1 MAINSNANL
10 ITTSKVTKE
19 TLMQLV
25 NNLVLTNKADW
36 KYSDEFAREAEQIG
50 DTLSIRRPILT
61 SIREDNMTWTGN
73 LPYEGKVQLTID
85 KSFTAD
91 LKFNDADLSLKIE
104 KFSERFIKQAVTM
117 LANKIDVYVYGKVQ
131 NSTYWTVGQYGTDI
145 TSDSILAAKEILDA
159 SNCPDDGEIYGILTP
174 KQNRSLSNVQ
184 LTLFNAQKEISEIY
198 RKGRIGGFA
207 GIEFAWSNSSP
218 THTDG
223 TAWAGNVA
231 SFTISAAGAGGVYTS
246 GWAESSTVSVNGFSV
261 GRSLAAGDVFTLS
274 GSAGKVYNY
283 NPLTKAQTPYAQQF
297 VVLNAV
303 ASTVSANQSIT
314 FAPALIVSG
323 DYQGIVDP
331 TGSVNLVKYSDTSA
345 TVGQEGLIFHKEA
358 IAVASPKLVLP
369 KNIDQGNS
377 MVGSEED
384 DVTGIKI
391 RYIRS
396 FDAVNANFITR
407 LDNFLGAKVVRPEWV
422 VRLR

>member
-131 NSTYWTVGQYGTDI
+131 NSTYWSIGQYGSDI
-145 TSDSILAAKEILDA
+145 TSDSILAAKELLDA

-174 KQNRSLSNVQ
+174 RQNRSLSNVQ

-198 RKGRIGGFA
+198 RKGRIGEFA
-207 GIEFAWSNSSP
+207 NIEFAWSNSSP
-218 THTDG
+218 THRDG
-223 TAWAGNVA
+223 SVWAGAVG
-231 SFTISAAGAGGVYTS
+231 SITVSAAALTS
-246 GWAESSTVSVNGFSV
+246 GWAESSTISVAGFTA
-261 GRSLAAGDVFTLS
+261 GRTLKAGDVFTLS
-274 GSAGKVYNY
+274 GANGIVYNY
-283 NPLTKAQTPYAQQF
+283 NPLTKAQTPYVQQF
-297 VVLNAV
+297 VVLEDV
-303 ASTVSANQSIT
+303 ASVTSAAQSVKI
-314 FAPALIVSG
+314 APALITSG
-323 DYQGIVDP
+323 DYQSVVDV
-331 TGSVNLVKYSDTSA
+331 TGTVSLINHSNTSA
-345 TVGQEGLIFHKEA
+345 TIGQEGLIFHKEA

-407 LDNFLGAKVVRPEWV
+407 LDNFMGAKVVRPEWV
-422 VRLR
+422 IRLR